1 MEERIIRRA
10 KEGEN
15 DSNAPMR
22 GKDGRKERRKEGKKE
37 GR

>member
-10 KEGEN
+10 KEEEN

-22 GKDGRKERRKEGKKE
+22 GKGGMKEGMNE
-37 GR
+37 

>member
-10 KEGEN
+10 KEEEN

-22 GKDGRKERRKEGKKE
+22 GKGGRKEGRKHERRKE
-37 GR
+37 